1 MSPINSGGEY
11 RDLVQRIADRGDGD
25 MTDSRSSSP
34 AEGRIYK
41 SLRPDWAFGF
51 VLVVGITLLILET
64 RDPIELATATWSPA
78 LIAGTAIGFTVVIGF
93 FSTIVAKLDRRKTDD
108 YHFQIMANSAIIA
121 NITAIF
127 VSLAWSLAEPQLGT
141 MSIQILIAILLL
153 AWGLGYF
160 FYRWRGFG
168 Q

>member
-1 MSPINSGGEY
+1 
-11 RDLVQRIADRGDGD
+11 
-25 MTDSRSSSP
+25 
-34 AEGRIYK
+34 
-41 SLRPDWAFGF
+41 
-51 VLVVGITLLILET
+51 LLILEV
-64 RDPIELATATWSPA
+64 RDPVELVTATWSPEI
-78 LIAGTAIGFTVVIGF
+78 IAVTTIGFTVVIGLF
-93 FSTIVAKLDRRKTDD
+93 ATVVAKFDRRKTDD

>member
-1 MSPINSGGEY
+1 
-11 RDLVQRIADRGDGD
+11 

-34 AEGRIYK
+34 AQDRIYK
-41 SLRPDWAFGF
+41 SLKPDWAFGF
-51 VLVVGITLLILET
+51 VLVVGIILLILEV
-64 RDPIELATATWSPA
+64 RDPVELVTATWSPEI
-78 LIAGTAIGFTVVIGF
+78 IAVTTIGFTVVIGLF
-93 FSTIVAKLDRRKTDD
+93 ATVVAKFDRRKTDD